1 MRNTATDTANL
12 NKLSGEYVKNVN
24 PGSLEREGGSGDRRT
39 IGPPGPA
46 QQIWILVLLGA
57 ICIGLEIGVHLFL
70 RTAIGYTHIFYVLLV
85 LAAIWYY
92 QKALIVAAALVA
104 ATFLTSIIVGDF
116 SWATLL
122 RAAMFLVVT
131 WIVARISEERDR
143 AKEEIILQK
152 KAIEEK
158 HSALVGYL
166 AEVALRMKNPVNL
179 MRDNM
184 AAIRLQLESEKP
196 DLEAVKM
203 ELSVQ
208 ITHADQIIANFREL
222 NQAIVEERDE
232 IPLAYRDFLTR

>member
-1 MRNTATDTANL
+1 VRNAATDTVNL

-24 PGSLEREGGSGDRRT
+24 PGSLEREGESGDRRR

-46 QQIWILVLLGA
+46 QQIWILVPLGA
-57 ICIGLEIGVHLFL
+57 VCIGLEIGVHLFF
-70 RTAIGYTHIFYVLLV
+70 RTAIGYTHIFYILLV

>member
-1 MRNTATDTANL
+1 M
-12 NKLSGEYVKNVN
+12 
-24 PGSLEREGGSGDRRT
+24 
-39 IGPPGPA
+39 
-46 QQIWILVLLGA
+46 
-57 ICIGLEIGVHLFL
+57 
-70 RTAIGYTHIFYVLLV
+70 LLV

-92 QKALIVAAALVA
+92 QKALVVAAALVA
-104 ATFLTSIIVGDF
+104 ATFLTSGIVGDF

-122 RAAMFLVVT
+122 RAVMFLVVT

-143 AKEEIILQK
+143 AKAEILLQK

-166 AEVALRMKNPVNL
+166 AEVALRMKNPITL

-196 DLEAVKM
+196 DLEALKM